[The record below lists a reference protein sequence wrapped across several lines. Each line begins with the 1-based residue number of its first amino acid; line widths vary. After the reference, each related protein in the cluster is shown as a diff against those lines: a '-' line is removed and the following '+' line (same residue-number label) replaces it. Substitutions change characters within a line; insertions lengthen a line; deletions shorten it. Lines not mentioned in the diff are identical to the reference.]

1 MKKFRGY
8 IFSRPFFNERVP
20 QHIQNNILREY
31 SRENKINYLLSATE
45 YVMEDSY
52 LMLRKVLN
60 EIKNVDGILFYS
72 LFQLP
77 TSKNERYNIYDK
89 ILKKKKEIYFAVE
102 DIKFKKRKDISEI
115 ETILNIKLVLPKC
128 LKKIN

>member
-20 QHIQNNILREY
+20 QHIQNSILREY

-77 TSKNERYNIYDK
+77 KSKTERYNIYDK
-89 ILKKKKEIYFAVE
+89 ILKKKKAIYFAVE
-102 DIKFKKRKDISEI
+102 DIKFKKKKDISEI

>member
-20 QHIQNNILREY
+20 QHIQNSILREY

-60 EIKNVDGILFYS
+60 EFYQNV
-72 LFQLP
+72 
-77 TSKNERYNIYDK
+77 
-89 ILKKKKEIYFAVE
+89 
-102 DIKFKKRKDISEI
+102 
-115 ETILNIKLVLPKC
+115 
-128 LKKIN
+128 

>member
-77 TSKNERYNIYDK
+77 KSKT
-89 ILKKKKEIYFAVE
+89 E
-102 DIKFKKRKDISEI
+102 DTIFMIKF
-115 ETILNIKLVLPKC
+115 
-128 LKKIN
+128 